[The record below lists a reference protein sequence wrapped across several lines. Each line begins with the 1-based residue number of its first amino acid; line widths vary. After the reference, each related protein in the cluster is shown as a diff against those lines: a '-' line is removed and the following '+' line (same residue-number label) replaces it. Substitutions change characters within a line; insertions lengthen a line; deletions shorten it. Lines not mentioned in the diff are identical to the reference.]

1 MLTIQ
6 NYIIVLLNKFRCK
19 GSIRGISVVSKTGK
33 FLAKLWND
41 ESGVSAV
48 EYVLLLALVGTALI
62 VGASL
67 LGDSVAN
74 ELTDKADCIA
84 SDGNT
89 C

>member
-19 GSIRGISVVSKTGK
+19 GSIRGISVVSKTGE

-62 VGASL
+62 VGASF
-67 LGDSVAN
+67 LGDEVAN
-74 ELTDKADCIA
+74 ELTETGGCIA
-84 SDGNT
+84 SDGKT

>member
-1 MLTIQ
+1 M
-6 NYIIVLLNKFRCK
+6 
-19 GSIRGISVVSKTGK
+19 SKTRK

-62 VGASL
+62 LGASF
-67 LGDSVAN
+67 LGN
-74 ELTDKADCIA
+74 EVGNQLNDTASCLA
-84 SDGNT
+84 SDGSN

>member
-1 MLTIQ
+1 
-6 NYIIVLLNKFRCK
+6 VC
-19 GSIRGISVVSKTGK
+19 KTGQ

-67 LGDSVAN
+67 LGDEVAN
-74 ELTDKADCIA
+74 ELTETGGCIA

>member
-1 MLTIQ
+1 M
-6 NYIIVLLNKFRCK
+6 
-19 GSIRGISVVSKTGK
+19 SKTGK

-48 EYVLLLALVGTALI
+48 EYVLMLALVGTALI
-62 VGASL
+62 LGASF
-67 LGDSVAN
+67 LGNEVAN
-74 ELTDKADCIA
+74 ELADTATCIA